1 LLKRLGAVFRERA
14 DLSETLIDDVVYTN
28 SPNAPV
34 PPRTIGRR
42 FITEFKA
49 VKAFQRYGHEDRYS
63 QSQMTLFI
71 LLGICVAR
79 VQEIEHLIAH
89 SFILGAIVKSERR
102 RNKTIA
108 ELTQSWKRKTL
119 GQMLKTIEQGWK
131 IEPTVHASLQM
142 FLSMRNQLVHGLATS
157 EQYSIHTAW
166 GQDETIGFLMLFEL
180 VSRPLREGFEAS
192 LYASIE
198 VGNEHLLKD
207 NPERHVP
214 LTTRQRKRIAL
225 FAAFFTPRHEEQ
237 PLSPKVLASEDA

>member
-1 LLKRLGAVFRERA
+1 MSVKPRDRSSGWSLYWVTSDGDEDCFVVARNSRSAVRVEVDYCGFDREDVTAIRVESIPKGTLRGWEAHRARESVRQPLPWYADQWLLKRLGAVFRERA

-63 QSQMTLFI
+63 QSQMTLFT

-131 IEPTVHASLQM
+131 
-142 FLSMRNQLVHGLATS
+142 
-157 EQYSIHTAW
+157 
-166 GQDETIGFLMLFEL
+166 
-180 VSRPLREGFEAS
+180 
-192 LYASIE
+192 
-198 VGNEHLLKD
+198 
-207 NPERHVP
+207 
-214 LTTRQRKRIAL
+214 
-225 FAAFFTPRHEEQ
+225 
-237 PLSPKVLASEDA
+237 